1 MGTRAGEQLEQGEEA
16 EQGEEK
22 VAGVHPRIM
31 PAPATG
37 MGQTRSVTAHTL
49 RSAVVLLVLALLIG
63 CPVQEEAPPPLPV
76 AHCGMAT
83 YEALPAAG
91 RSVYAEKLDAFDLTA
106 GGLDALLEVAGH
118 GALTPVPNG
127 VVMYRYRY
135 TTQDR
140 GLPVEA
146 TGMIAV
152 PGHLAAAPTEPWP
165 VALLLH
171 GYAGAWDACAP
182 SADDM
187 IGPAVPALLASQG
200 FAVVAPDYI
209 GMAGTGAPSTAPH
222 APLVGEQVAIGA
234 WDALRAGLELLR
246 GELASEYEGSLRD
259 DVVIWGASQ
268 GGHAAFFVELA
279 GPYYGAE
286 FTVAGVV
293 AASPAHDQLSVV
305 ADALDHYSDSSGLAA
320 LALVGMWRWYGVP
333 DDLLGLLTNE
343 EPYFFADAVVE
354 LLEGAGDECEFELD
368 FEVEVDEVEDIY
380 TPGFISSVRA
390 GDWDAVTPWS
400 CFLRENSPS
409 SSSIERLRE
418 TPVLTVYGQ
427 EDTLVVPSLQE
438 ADFATLCGQGW
449 QLQQLQC
456 QGAPHAETTLWSL
469 DEQVAWLRQR
479 LAGEELG
486 ATCGWTEPVC
496 CSASP
501 EDVCL

>member
-1 MGTRAGEQLEQGEEA
+1 MRSF
-16 EQGEEK
+16 
-22 VAGVHPRIM
+22 
-31 PAPATG
+31 AP
-37 MGQTRSVTAHTL
+37 
-49 RSAVVLLVLALLIG
+49 LLALALALLVA
-63 CPVQEEAPPPLPV
+63 CPTDEAEVPVLPV
-76 AHCGMAT
+76 AHCGMT
-83 YEALPAAG
+83 PYEALPPAG
-91 RSVYAEKLDAFDLTA
+91 QVSYSEPMDGFDLTA
-106 GGLDALLEVAGH
+106 SGLDALLTTAGH

-127 VVMYRYRY
+127 VKLFRYRY

-140 GLPVEA
+140 GQATEA

-152 PGHLAAAPTEPWP
+152 PAHLAASPTEPWP

-187 IGPAVPALLASQG
+187 VGPAVPALLASQG

-209 GMAGTGAPSTAPH
+209 GMNGTGLPSTAPH

-246 GELASEYEGSLRD
+246 GDLAGQYEGELRE

-279 GPYYGAE
+279 GPYYGSE

-293 AASPAHDQLSVV
+293 AASPAHDQLSVIS
-305 ADALDHYSDSSGLAA
+305 DALDHYSDSSGLGA

-333 DDLLGLLTNE
+333 DDLSGLLTNE

-354 LLEGAGDECEFELD
+354 LLEGVGDECEFELD

-380 TPGFISSVRA
+380 TPAFQQAVLA
-390 GDWDAVTPWS
+390 GDWGAIEPWS
-400 CFLRENSPS
+400 CFLRENSVS
-409 SSSIERLRE
+409 SSSIPSLRS

-427 EDTLVVPSLQE
+427 EDTLVVPAFQE
-438 ADFATLCGQGW
+438 ADFGVLCDQGW
-449 QLQQLQC
+449 QLEQLQC
-456 QGAPHAETTLWSL
+456 EGAPHAETTLWSL
-469 DEQVAWLRQR
+469 DEQVDWLRAR
-479 LAGEELG
+479 LAGEARG
-486 ATCGWTEPVC
+486 ATCAWSEPVC

-501 EDVCL
+501 EDVCP